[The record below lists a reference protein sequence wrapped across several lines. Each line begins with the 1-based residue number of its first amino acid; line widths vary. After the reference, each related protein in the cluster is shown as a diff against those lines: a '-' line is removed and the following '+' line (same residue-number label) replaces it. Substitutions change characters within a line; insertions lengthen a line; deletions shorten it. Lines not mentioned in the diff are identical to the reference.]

1 MTLEEE
7 VRKLND
13 YYQENKTELSRTRD
27 GDGLNH
33 ALNLLYDMY
42 FTDSKDTTAL
52 RKAICELISTHSTVE
67 RIRDQLYSAYEE
79 NADLERL
86 HYNNMKGLHDIR

>member
-13 YYQENKTELSRTRD
+13 YYLDHKTELFNTRD
-27 GDGLNH
+27 GDGLNR
-33 ALNLLYDMY
+33 ALDLLYDMY
-42 FTDSKDTTAL
+42 FTDSKDTTVL
-52 RKAICELISTHSTVE
+52 RKAICELISTQNTVE
-67 RIRDQLYSAYEE
+67 HLRDQLYSVYEE

-86 HYNNMKGLHDIR
+86 NYNNMKGLHDIR

>member
-13 YYQENKTELSRTRD
+13 YYQKHKTELAETND
-27 GDGLNH
+27 DCLKC
-33 ALNLLYDMY
+33 ALDLLYDMY

-52 RKAICELISTHSTVE
+52 RKIICNLIDIHA
-67 RIRDQLYSAYEE
+67 RID
-79 NADLERL
+79 DLEQIAEFWRNECDDWRTM
-86 HYNNMKGLHDIR
+86 YCEQYDDDC